1 MKLSC
6 ADYSFPSL
14 PHAQALRLVAMLGFT
29 GVDLGLFVGRTEVQP
44 AIRASD
50 VPPIVAGLR
59 SALDAVGLPV
69 SDVFVQVS
77 GDFTSRAI
85 NHPTASVRAQVLDQL
100 TVNLDLAAA
109 LGAPGMTVLPGALFP
124 DGWEA
129 SLDRAAHAL
138 STLTLAAQERGL
150 GLSVEPHIESLIPTV
165 SSTEVLLAR
174 TPGLGLTLDHAHFI
188 RGGEPQ
194 SAVDRLLRHA
204 RHIQVRGGNPSQL
217 QASMTDNVI
226 DFRGI
231 AKKLSALD
239 YAGWVATEYVWS
251 EWYECNRVDN
261 LTETVALR
269 DLLHSALA

>member
-14 PHAQALRLVAMLGFT
+14 PHAQALRLVAMLGFS
-29 GVDLGLFVGRTEVQP
+29 GVDLGLFAGRSEIQP
-44 AIRASD
+44 AVRPLD
-50 VPPIVAGLR
+50 VPPLVAELR
-59 SALDAVGLPV
+59 PVLDAVALPV
-69 SDVFVQVS
+69 ADVFVQVS
-77 GDFTSRAI
+77 GDFTSRAV

-109 LGAPGMTVLPGALFP
+109 LGAPGMTVLPGALFG

-129 SLDRAAHAL
+129 SLDRAAESLARL
-138 STLTLAAQERGL
+138 VLAAQERGL
-150 GLSVEPHIESLIPTV
+150 ALSVEPHIESLIPTV
-165 SSTEVLLAR
+165 ASTEALLAR
-174 TPGLGLTLDHAHFI
+174 TPGLSLTLDHAHYI

-194 SAVDRLLRHA
+194 SAVDRLLPHA
-204 RHIQVRGGNPSQL
+204 RHIQARGGNPSQL

-226 DFRGI
+226 DFRVI
-231 AKKLSALD
+231 SRTLADLD

-261 LTETVALR
+261 LTETIALR
-269 DLLHSALA
+269 DLLRSAAE